1 MTNELLIEKHEV
13 FVDRSIRLIDDLTD
27 LIERMP
33 YKGDK
38 CECSQK
44 MCLLITLLQFE
55 NNVNGTR
62 PEDFEPG
69 EQYAGHD

>member
-55 NNVNGTR
+55 NNLLHFNVNGTM
-62 PEDFEPG
+62 PEDFEP
-69 EQYAGHD
+69 ED